1 MAGKQW
7 DAVVDVS
14 WQPDQVRSALRA
26 LAPNAGHWVY
36 VSSGSVYAEDET
48 PDTDETAPL
57 HDPHEGEGPVDIEVY
72 GPAKVACELACRE
85 AMGDEH
91 TLLARA
97 GLIAGYGDRSDRFGY
112 WPARIARAD
121 DGEQVLIPPRDTA
134 MQVIDVADLA
144 AWLVDAA
151 QNHTAGAFNAVGDES
166 TVGAVLDAC
175 LETTGRSP
183 ELVEASHDWLSAQG
197 VEPWAGP
204 ESLPLWLPRSR
215 LRRLHDAPQQRGT
228 RHRAHPETGRGDGRG
243 GAAVGGAPRPRTREA
258 RRPHARPGARAAESP
273 HRLSDS
279 SLCR

>member
-1 MAGKQW
+1 M
-7 DAVVDVS
+7 DVS

-26 LAPNAGHWVY
+26 LASNAEHWVY
-36 VSSGSVYAEDET
+36 VSSGSVYAEDKT

-57 HDPHEGEGPVDIEVY
+57 HEPHEDEGPVDIEVY

-204 ESLPLWLPRSR
+204 ESLPLWLPVRDYAGFMT
-215 LRRLHDAPQQRGT
+215 RRNSA
-228 RHRAHPETGRGDGRG
+228 AHATGLT
-243 GAAVGGAPRPRTREA
+243 PRPVAATVEAALRWEEHRGLERE
-258 RRPHARPGARAAESP
+258 RRAGLTPGREQELLNLLA
-273 HRLSDS
+273 D
-279 SLCR
+279 